1 MKKLQFISLIFY
13 CLFFFSCIN
22 PKDNKTSMEI
32 TDNNRHYYPI
42 ITGQHLTV
50 SFKVKNTGNHPLLI
64 SDIITSCG
72 CLVLDRTTIKTIS
85 AGNEGFIN
93 LTYDSSKN
101 IGYAK
106 HWIEV
111 YGNFINMDKMDLVF
125 DLNVVPNNLYTKDY
139 EELYAE
145 LNKTSKGFSDFVD
158 GKENNKGYYLSSDG
172 ETQ

>member
-1 MKKLQFISLIFY
+1 MKKLRLILILSFY
-13 CLFFFSCIN
+13 MLFHSCSN

-42 ITGQHLTV
+42 ITGQPLTI
-50 SFKVKNTGNHPLLI
+50 SFKVKNTGDHPLLI

-72 CLVLDRTTIKTIS
+72 CLVLDRTTMKTIS
-85 AGNEGFIN
+85 VGKEGFIN

-111 YGNFINMDKMDLVF
+111 YGNFINMDKMELIF

-145 LNKTSKGFSDFVD
+145 HNKTAKELSDFTE
-158 GKENNKGYYLSSDG
+158 GKENNKGYYLSTDV
-172 ETQ
+172 EN